1 MTGGQRLTGRSAVV
15 TGAATGIGAA
25 IAERFVTEGAVVTLA
40 DLDLPTAELTANR
53 LRGAGATVR
62 AVMADVTDRNAVAAL
77 IGSALDEHGA
87 IDVLVNNV
95 GVAREA
101 SFEKMTDT
109 DWAFQIEATLTS
121 TFLCVQTAIGHLAR
135 SIHGGR
141 VINIGSVNGLHPFGH
156 EAYSAAKAGLVN
168 LTQNLAL
175 RYGAKGIRVNLV
187 APGPIRTEAWTER
200 LAADPTLLDRL
211 RSLTALG
218 TIGEPDDVAAACA
231 FLASDDAHWI
241 TGVVLPVDG
250 GLGGGSL
257 AMMRARQ
264 LATTDDGSAG

>member
-1 MTGGQRLTGRSAVV
+1 VTGGQRLSGRSAII

-25 IAERFVTEGAVVTLA
+25 IAERFVAEGAVVTIA
-40 DLDLPTAELTANR
+40 DLNGAKAELAADR
-53 LRGAGATVR
+53 LRGGGATVR
-62 AVMADVTDRNAVAAL
+62 AVEADVTNR
-77 IGSALDEHGA
+77 GA
-87 IDVLVNNV
+87 IAAMIAGAVDEYGALDVLVNNV
-95 GVAREA
+95 GVARETP
-101 SFEKMTDT
+101 FETMSDD
-109 DWAFQIEATLTS
+109 DWTFQIDVTLSS
-121 TFLCVQTAIGHLAR
+121 TFRCVQAAVDHLAR
-135 SIHGGR
+135 STHGGR
-141 VINIGSVNGLHPFGH
+141 VINIGSVNGLYPFGH

-187 APGPIRTEAWTER
+187 APGPIRTDAWTER
-200 LAADPTLLDRL
+200 TAVDPTLLDRL
-211 RSLTALG
+211 ASLTALG

-231 FLASDDAHWI
+231 FLASDDAQWI
-241 TGVVLPVDG
+241 TGAVLPVDG